1 MKTIWNILSALGS
14 VVIVAALIPF
24 GAAVLTLFVI
34 IAIIGIVANIV
45 TGRNCLVIERKTTRT
60 REVGDG
66 EKKRT
71 RTVITTN
78 RNGKVTTEVVES

>member
-1 MKTIWNILSALGS
+1 MVA
-14 VVIVAALIPF
+14 VVIVAALVPF
-24 GAAVLTLFVI
+24 CAAALTLCVI
-34 IAIIGIVANIV
+34 IAIIGIVANAV

-60 REVGDG
+60 SEVGDG

-78 RNGKVTTEVVES
+78 RNGKITTEVVES